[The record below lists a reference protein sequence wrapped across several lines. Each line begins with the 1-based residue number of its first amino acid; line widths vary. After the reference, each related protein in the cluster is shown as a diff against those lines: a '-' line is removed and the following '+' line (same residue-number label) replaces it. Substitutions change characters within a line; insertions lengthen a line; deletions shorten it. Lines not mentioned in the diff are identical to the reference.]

1 MPAVGFKYPDGE
13 RITFKDIFE
22 ENKLDLRRMGIV
34 MPMLK
39 ELAKQRDP
47 NRKPSVTECLI
58 GTCEAYLKRT
68 EDYFIDPQEHAF
80 ALAGTL
86 HHARLEQN
94 ADEESAEISMEGM
107 DITGI
112 VDLYDKES
120 KSLIDYKN
128 AGSYKVAQVL
138 GVDFYLEDD
147 PSGAVY
153 LRKGKWGEKGQ
164 PKKVKRYW
172 NNPEKADLG
181 DWEWQI
187 NCYRYMLEKE
197 GKEIESMYVQVTVRD
212 GGIQAAR
219 DRGVEHK
226 IYLIEVP
233 YIHNDHIEEK
243 FKGKRDQLNKALEL
257 KKLPEMCSEE
267 ETWGGKKCE
276 SYCDARD
283 VCPYV
288 TQPFNY
294 QKDII

>member
-1 MPAVGFKYPDGE
+1 MPAIGFKYPDGE
-13 RITFKDIFE
+13 HISFE
-22 ENKLDLRRMGIV
+22 DVFDNGKLELERMGIV

-47 NRKPSVTECLI
+47 DRKPSVTECLI

-68 EDYFIDPQEHAF
+68 EDYYIDPQEHAF

-86 HHARLEQN
+86 HHSRLEGN
-94 ADEESAEISMEGM
+94 ADKESAEIAMEGM

-112 VDLYDKES
+112 VDLYDKDTN
-120 KSLIDYKN
+120 SLIDYKN

-138 GVDFYLEDD
+138 GLDFYLEDD

-153 LRKGKWGEKGQ
+153 LRNGKWGKKGD

-172 NNPEKADLG
+172 ANPEKADLG

-187 NCYRYMLEKE
+187 NCYRYMLQRQ
-197 GKEIESMYVQVTVRD
+197 GKVIENMYVQITVRD
-212 GGIQAAR
+212 GGIQASR

-226 IYLIEVP
+226 IYLIDVP
-233 YIHNDHIEEK
+233 YIHNDHIIEK
-243 FKGKRDQLNKALEL
+243 FTTKRDALLEAIKL
-257 KKLPEMCSEE
+257 SKLPEMCSEE

-288 TQPFNY
+288 NNKSKELEFG
-294 QKDII
+294 

>member
-1 MPAVGFKYPDGE
+1 M
-13 RITFKDIFE
+13 
-22 ENKLDLRRMGIV
+22 
-34 MPMLK
+34 
-39 ELAKQRDP
+39 
-47 NRKPSVTECLI
+47 
-58 GTCEAYLKRT
+58 
-68 EDYFIDPQEHAF
+68 
-80 ALAGTL
+80 

-112 VDLYDKES
+112 VDLYDEES

-233 YIHNDHIEEK
+233 YIHNDHIEER